1 MILTDST
8 KQFILH
14 WGEMGTRWG
23 VNRTV
28 AQVHALLYLSPE
40 PLTAEDI
47 AETLSVARSNVSTSL
62 KELQNWNLVQID
74 SRIGDRRDFF
84 QTSADVWALFLTV
97 VEQRVEREIIPT
109 LTMLR
114 RCATEAQAER
124 PAQPTVTARIT
135 AMQVLSGGAPRLVQ
149 PDQEIAS
156 RQPALAYSASAA
168 ASLEYSQS
176 TETEVGLMAALHNT
190 RTDGNRAPAVSF
202 QRYYE
207 EAGPDYAAWSLHFNM
222 HFGFFRW
229 GINPFQPRGHAR
241 ADEPGNTQ
249 RLSLISESAA
259 RVLDMGCGLGAT
271 LAQLRPLVFPEAEL
285 HGDHPGPL
293 AARAGPSS

>member
-8 KQFILH
+8 RQFILH

-62 KELQNWNLVQID
+62 KELQNWNLVQVD

-84 QTSADVWALFLTV
+84 HTSADVWTLFLTI

-114 RCATEAQAER
+114 RCAAETEAER
-124 PAQPTVTARIT
+124 STQPVIAGRIA
-135 AMQVLSGGAPRLVQ
+135 AMQAFMEQLYGWYGDIRKLP
-149 PDQEIAS
+149 P
-156 RQPALAYSASAA
+156 
-168 ASLEYSQS
+168 ASLRSIIS
-176 TETEVGLMAALHNT
+176 IG
-190 RTDGNRAPAVSF
+190 S
-202 QRYYE
+202 
-207 EAGPDYAAWSLHFNM
+207 
-222 HFGFFRW
+222 
-229 GINPFQPRGHAR
+229 GITQILPKAR
-241 ADEPGNTQ
+241 RR
-249 RLSLISESAA
+249 RL
-259 RVLDMGCGLGAT
+259 D
-271 LAQLRPLVFPEAEL
+271 
-285 HGDHPGPL
+285 
-293 AARAGPSS
+293 

>member
-84 QTSADVWALFLTV
+84 HTSSDVWALFLTV
-97 VEQRVEREIIPT
+97 VEQRVEREIVPT

-114 RCATEAQAER
+114 RCAIEAQAER
-124 PAQPTVTARIT
+124 PAQPAVVARIT
-135 AMQVLSGGAPRLVQ
+135 AMQSF
-149 PDQEIAS
+149 
-156 RQPALAYSASAA
+156 
-168 ASLEYSQS
+168 LE
-176 TETEVGLMAALHNT
+176 
-190 RTDGNRAPAVSF
+190 
-202 QRYYE
+202 
-207 EAGPDYAAWSLHFNM
+207 
-222 HFGFFRW
+222 
-229 GINPFQPRGHAR
+229 
-241 ADEPGNTQ
+241 
-249 RLSLISESAA
+249 
-259 RVLDMGCGLGAT
+259 
-271 LAQLRPLVFPEAEL
+271 EL
-285 HGDHPGPL
+285 HGWYSQIKTLPPASLRSLIRVGGGITRIIPKSRRRRLD
-293 AARAGPSS
+293 